1 MVEPFGSPLG
11 LRAVADSSPPCEAGA
26 LGFMFTSHVF
36 FDDLDA
42 MGMLHNS
49 RYTLLA
55 ERANSAFF
63 EANGW
68 RWEADPARNPDQFY
82 VVREQWVRYLEP
94 VRGPGDI
101 SVEMWVAALGQSSA
115 TYAFRVRS
123 ADATR
128 VHANLRRVQVK
139 LDPRT
144 LRPAPWTPK
153 LRAQL
158 ETLLRPDAE

>member
-1 MVEPFGSPLG
+1 MADPFAPRPGLCAVGDTGSG
-11 LRAVADSSPPCEAGA
+11 CEIGA
-26 LGFMFTSHVF
+26 PGFVYTAHVF
-36 FDDLDA
+36 FDDLDV

-49 RYTLLA
+49 RYALIA

-94 VRGPGDI
+94 IRGPGDVA
-101 SVEMWVAALGQSSA
+101 VEMWVAALGQSSA
-115 TYAFRVRS
+115 TYAFWVRS

-128 VHANLRRVQVK
+128 VHANVRRVQVK
-139 LDPRT
+139 LDPQT
-144 LRPAPWTPK
+144 LRPAPWTPR

-158 ETLLRPDAE
+158 ETLLRPDAQ

>member
-1 MVEPFGSPLG
+1 MVELSASPE
-11 LRAVADSSPPCEAGA
+11 RAPEETGAGGEAGA
-26 LGFMFTSHVF
+26 PGFTFSCHVF
-36 FDDLDA
+36 FDDLDV

-49 RYTLLA
+49 RYALLA

-82 VVREQWVRYLEP
+82 VVREQWIRYLEP

-101 SVEMWVAALGQSSA
+101 VVEMWVAALGQSSA

-123 ADATR
+123 IDGMR
-128 VHANLRRVQVK
+128 VHATVRRVQVK
-139 LDPRT
+139 LDPQP
-144 LRPAPWTPK
+144 LRPAPWTPQ

-158 ETLLRPDAE
+158 EALLRPDAA

>member
-1 MVEPFGSPLG
+1 M
-11 LRAVADSSPPCEAGA
+11 ADLSASPPGLCAAAGTGSGCEAGA
-26 LGFMFTSHVF
+26 AGFMFTSQVF

-68 RWEADPARNPDQFY
+68 RWESDPARNPDQFY

-94 VRGPGDI
+94 VRGPGPVT
-101 SVEMWVAALGQSSA
+101 VEMWVAALGRSSA
-115 TYAFRVRS
+115 TCAFRVRS
-123 ADATR
+123 VDAAR
-128 VHANLRRVQVK
+128 VHAHLRRVQVK
-139 LDPRT
+139 LDPQT
-144 LRPAPWTPK
+144 LRPAPWTPR

-158 ETLLRPDAE
+158 EALLRPDAE